1 MSPLFTDLSTR
12 VLSFDEDDDI
22 HEEDRGVP
30 DPEGLSWPLTSFG
43 ESLCL
48 QLVSS
53 TPQSACSLRNVRRT
67 GCLGKGI
74 SQRSR
79 MHETFLT
86 AQWMH
91 QGD

>member
-12 VLSFDEDDDI
+12 VFSFDEDDDI
-22 HEEDRGVP
+22 REEDRGVP

-53 TPQSACSLRNVRRT
+53 TPQSVCCPRKVRT

-79 MHETFLT
+79 MRETFLT